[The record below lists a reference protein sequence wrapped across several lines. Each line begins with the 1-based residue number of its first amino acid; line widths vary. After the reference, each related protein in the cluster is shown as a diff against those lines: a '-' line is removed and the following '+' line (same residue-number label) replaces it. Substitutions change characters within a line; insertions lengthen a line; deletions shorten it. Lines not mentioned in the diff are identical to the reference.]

1 MRSGRWRSPESAP
14 LPVLPAREAAVPPP
28 ALPQEPFALTRAWL
42 VTGTALLV
50 REAPLLVRVAPLL
63 VRGLTLAPAVLATTH
78 AFTLGVVATGIL
90 GARWQMG
97 PVAPGV
103 GPRSFRVT
111 RIGSSA

>member
-1 MRSGRWRSPESAP
+1 MA
-14 LPVLPAREAAVPPP
+14 
-28 ALPQEPFALTRAWL
+28 RAWL

-50 REAPLLVRVAPLL
+50 RVAPLL
-63 VRGLTLAPAVLATTH
+63 VRGLSLAPAVLATTQ
-78 AFTLGVVATGIL
+78 AFTLGVEATGIF
-90 GARWQMG
+90 GARCQLG

>member
-1 MRSGRWRSPESAP
+1 M
-14 LPVLPAREAAVPPP
+14 
-28 ALPQEPFALTRAWL
+28 
-42 VTGTALLV
+42 TGTALLV
-50 REAPLLVRVAPLL
+50 REAPLLVRVAPLLVRVAPLL

-90 GARWQMG
+90 GARCQLG